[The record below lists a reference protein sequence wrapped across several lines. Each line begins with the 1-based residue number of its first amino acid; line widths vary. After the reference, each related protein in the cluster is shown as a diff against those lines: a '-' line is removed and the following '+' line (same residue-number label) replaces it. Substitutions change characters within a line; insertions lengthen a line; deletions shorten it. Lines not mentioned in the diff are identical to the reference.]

1 METSGK
7 ELDMKKDE
15 MKIVICDDEPQILK
29 ELKRRVEACCEACAY
44 RCSIASY
51 TEPEQLVER
60 LKKEDVDICLLDID
74 MPRMSGM
81 DIARFINEK
90 KLSLVLIF
98 VTGQDMLVYESFRYH
113 PFSFIR
119 KSMLDVELE
128 ETLHRAV
135 QHIYGQ
141 ETFCLQIGTET
152 IRLDLAEILYME
164 ADGNYVK
171 IRTGRETIRYR
182 STLSYMEETL
192 RDKGF
197 VRIHK
202 GFLVNEQAVYRIG
215 REELVLTNKETLP
228 IGRSNR
234 EEVRRQLLKGLRG

>member
-1 METSGK
+1 
-7 ELDMKKDE
+7 MKKDE
-15 MKIVICDDEPQILK
+15 TKIVICDDEPEILK
-29 ELKRRVEACCEACAY
+29 ELKRRVEEFCRARAY
-44 RCSIASY
+44 RCAVASY

-74 MPRMSGM
+74 MPRMDGM

-90 KLSLVLIF
+90 QLSLILIF

-128 ETLHRAV
+128 DTLQRAMR
-135 QHIYGQ
+135 QICGRQ
-141 ETFCLQIGTET
+141 TLCLRIGTET
-152 IRLDLAEILYME
+152 VRLDLAEILYVE

-171 IRTGRETIRYR
+171 IRTVRETIRYR
-182 STLSYMEETL
+182 STLSYMEENL

-215 REELVLTNKETLP
+215 RDELVLTNQETLP
-228 IGRSNR
+228 VGRSNR
-234 EEVRRQLLKGLRG
+234 EEARRQLVKGFRG